1 VVYLRRGGERP
12 VLYCF
17 PGLLVS
23 TQEYMRL
30 VDYLG
35 PDQPAT
41 GFICYSL
48 TATKMFGTRV
58 EDITA
63 RYAEVVRR
71 FAKGQP
77 CAFLGWS
84 WGGLLAYEAARQLGD
99 DIDLRMIGMVDV
111 CDMDEEFTV
120 GVSPQLADSVRE
132 ETHRRVQQWRVSA
145 PMRDDWDK
153 LFAVMDDEVYE
164 QFLSHVVRHR
174 VKLPT
179 DGPDIG
185 SEEHMLWVLV
195 DNAIIF
201 RNYQLQKSAF
211 RIHAFA
217 AEDSL
222 TRSLNVIDWRRY
234 STNATAPEI
243 VNGTNHLTIIGK
255 RPFHQRF
262 ARRLDEAWVN
272 SGEFAKERG

>member
-1 VVYLRRGGERP
+1 
-12 VLYCF
+12 
-17 PGLLVS
+17 
-23 TQEYMRL
+23 
-30 VDYLG
+30 
-35 PDQPAT
+35 
-41 GFICYSL
+41 
-48 TATKMFGTRV
+48 MFGTRV